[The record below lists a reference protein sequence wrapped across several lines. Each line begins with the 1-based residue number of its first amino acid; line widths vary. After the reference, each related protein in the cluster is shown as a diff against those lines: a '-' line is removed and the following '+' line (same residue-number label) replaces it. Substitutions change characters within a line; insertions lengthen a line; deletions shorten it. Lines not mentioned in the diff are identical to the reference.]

1 MLYLLVLMLQV
12 VDYMTM
18 SAPTTRVD
26 LVDVK
31 PNQGSGRKEPNMLI
45 IGCDYHPSMQQ
56 IAFVDTETGER
67 GERRLMQSP
76 LGQCRRYKQF
86 FEHIPRALGEAHDF
100 ALANSHLCC
109 RTKANRGCAE
119 GTLGE
124 MESRQKTKMIWR
136 LRNIK
141 AT

>member
-1 MLYLLVLMLQV
+1 MLSTGKPHSSRAAIRPFHRKSELMQYRQFHECLPFTLTTAV

-56 IAFVDTETGER
+56 IAFEIGRASCRER
-67 GERRLMQSP
+67 E
-76 LGQCRRYKQF
+76 
-86 FEHIPRALGEAHDF
+86 
-100 ALANSHLCC
+100 
-109 RTKANRGCAE
+109 
-119 GTLGE
+119 
-124 MESRQKTKMIWR
+124 
-136 LRNIK
+136 
-141 AT
+141 

>member
-1 MLYLLVLMLQV
+1 MTGFIVSVFPSRNRVSSQEAFEGLELGEGKPSRPVLRGPGGRKATWLLGNYAVI
-12 VDYMTM
+12 DYMTM

-67 GERRLMQSP
+67 GERRLMHRDAYPVASMP
-76 LGQCRRYKQF
+76 TRTSTL
-86 FEHIPRALGEAHDF
+86 
-100 ALANSHLCC
+100 LC
-109 RTKANRGCAE
+109 
-119 GTLGE
+119 LS
-124 MESRQKTKMIWR
+124 SR
-136 LRNIK
+136 
-141 AT
+141 